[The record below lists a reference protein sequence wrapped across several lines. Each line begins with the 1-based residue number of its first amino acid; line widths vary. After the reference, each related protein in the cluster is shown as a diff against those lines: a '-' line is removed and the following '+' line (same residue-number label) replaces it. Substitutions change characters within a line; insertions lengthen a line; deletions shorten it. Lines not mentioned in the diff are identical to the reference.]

1 MLKFLK
7 SSGNHLKVGIGYG
20 VFTAAYLTLFDF
32 LRFLFSPYLSN
43 SPSCVRASYL
53 QLELT
58 SNFIIFTAIGFLT
71 AILFSVLLPG
81 FHRPTSRVRLV
92 HLIPQFLILQ
102 YLQLTLLVEING
114 FSDTAEV
121 RTWLAMGGVFLAGSF
136 YMFSLDYLLRRLY
149 SRSRNLVRMS
159 VVTFV
164 LCLVVLLALLASD
177 KNSKA
182 ANPAGATNRLN
193 LLLLTIDTLR
203 FDHLS
208 YNGYYR
214 NTSPTIDSLSQEA
227 TVFRN
232 AYTPLPRTA
241 PALASLL
248 TGKYPHRHGIRSNWY
263 HILADTNFTLAE
275 ILSQHGYRTAAFV
288 HNPSLSP
295 ARKLSRGFKDYAEI
309 YELGRQL
316 QRIPALCLIGE
327 FGLSRYRRYLLDWN
341 ARLDTDLAL
350 RWLKANSR
358 SSFFLW
364 VHYLEPHTPY
374 SPPPQYV
381 DRYGR
386 GYSGKYRWGF
396 SFSLEEQKE
405 NTFGCK
411 LPRKDIQRAI
421 DLYDSEIKYVDD
433 QIGRLMEYLR
443 ESGLDENTIIIF
455 TSDHGEGLGEHNYF
469 FEHGDLLY
477 QHNSKVPLFIILPGS
492 EVRAQI
498 DAPVSINDVFPT
510 ALELLGIGNEAEID
524 GISLLP
530 YISGKDSRS
539 QRLLFG
545 ETGVCYYPEKN
556 DRILIKVVHD
566 AFANMSP
573 EEWFGSYDS
582 LYVASKQRMVL
593 SWPWKLIYIP
603 DGGAGVYELYN
614 LKADPGELYNL
625 IGTEPLL
632 EERLRKEVLA
642 WAEAG
647 EKLYFPVG
655 VSLEEEVR
663 EALKALGY
671 VR

>member
-7 SSGNHLKVGIGYG
+7 SFGNHLRVGIGYG
-20 VFTAAYLTLFDF
+20 IFTAAYLTLFDF

-102 YLQLTLLVEING
+102 YLQLTLLMEINA
-114 FSDTAEV
+114 FSDSGEI
-121 RTWLAMGGVFLAGSF
+121 RTWLAMGGLFLAGSF
-136 YMFSLDYLLRRLY
+136 YVFSLDYLLKRLY

-164 LCLVVLLALLASD
+164 LCLVVLLALLATD
-177 KNSKA
+177 KKSKA

-208 YNGYYR
+208 YNGYHR
-214 NTSPTIDSLSQEA
+214 NTSPTLDSLSREA

-275 ILSQHGYRTAAFV
+275 ILSEHGYRTAAFV
-288 HNPSLSP
+288 HNPTLSP
-295 ARKLSRGFKDYAEI
+295 VRKLSRGFEDYGEI

-316 QRIPALCLIGE
+316 QRIPALCLIRE

-381 DRYGR
+381 DTYGK
-386 GYSGKYRWGF
+386 GYKGKYRWRF
-396 SFSLEEQKE
+396 SFTIEEQRE

-492 EVRAQI
+492 ELRAQI
-498 DAPVSINDVFPT
+498 DAPVSINDVYPT

-524 GISLLP
+524 GISLVPHIL
-530 YISGKDSRS
+530 GKGSESD
-539 QRLLFG
+539 RLLFG

-566 AFANMSP
+566 AFASMSP
-573 EEWFGSYDS
+573 EEWFGGYDS

-655 VSLEEEVR
+655 SPLEAEVR
-663 EALKALGY
+663 EGLKALGY
-671 VR
+671 IR